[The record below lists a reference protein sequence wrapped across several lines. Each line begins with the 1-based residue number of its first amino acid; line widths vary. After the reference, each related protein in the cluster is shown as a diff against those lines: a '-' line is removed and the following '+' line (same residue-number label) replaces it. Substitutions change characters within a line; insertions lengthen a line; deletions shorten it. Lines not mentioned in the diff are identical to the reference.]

1 MEKATPLQGEGEQ
14 STKFGGPC
22 PNWLQPP
29 LCCTFENEVPPF
41 CPTGG
46 VGAGGAGGGGA
57 GAGVVGLFETVIC
70 KDCCLDSPLESET
83 EMAKAK
89 LPLAL
94 GVPEMV
100 PDLSP
105 SRTPWGSAPD
115 ATEKV

>member
-29 LCCTFENEVPPF
+29 LCCTFENEFPPF
-41 CPTGG
+41 CPPGG
-46 VGAGGAGGGGA
+46 VGGGGA
-57 GAGVVGLFETVIC
+57 GAGVVGLLETVIC
-70 KDCCLDSPLESET
+70 KGCCLDSPLESET
-83 EMAKAK
+83 EMAKLK
-89 LPLAL
+89 FPLAL

-105 SRTPWGSAPD
+105 RCMPWGSAPD
-115 ATEKV
+115 AIEKV

>member
-1 MEKATPLQGEGEQ
+1 MPLQGEGEQ

-29 LCCTFENEVPPF
+29 LCCTFENELPP
-41 CPTGG
+41 PDV

-57 GAGVVGLFETVIC
+57 GLLETVIC
-70 KDCCLDSPLESET
+70 KGCCLDSPLESET
-83 EMAKAK
+83 ETAKVK

-100 PDLSP
+100 PELP
-105 SRTPWGSAPD
+105 PRPTPWGN
-115 ATEKV
+115 